1 MSRCS
6 ITTVTGIWTCCSSRA
21 TSSNL
26 PGSDHDADARPA
38 SSPTLSERSR
48 RRACGTRTLH
58 FTDVTEQSGLDS
70 RGYGMGVAI
79 GDYDGDGCPDVYL
92 TKFGSNQLFHNNCD
106 GTFTDVTIASGTSD
120 SGWSVPA
127 VFFDFDR
134 DGHPD
139 LFVGHYLHYDVE
151 HHTPCFGVSGVPD
164 YCPPG
169 ARTPQPNRLFH
180 NNGNGSFTDVTA
192 RAGMA
197 ADFGGALGAVADD
210 FDGDGWPDLYVA
222 NDSRPNQLWI
232 NQRNG
237 TFRNTAAGAG
247 AALGSD
253 GLAKASMGV
262 DAGDFDNDG
271 DDDIIVTTLTG
282 QGSNLF
288 VNQGGG
294 LFDEQSARLGIHA
307 PSLPYTGFGTAW
319 FDFDNDGWLDLFSAN
334 GLVESRGNTQPISQR
349 MQLFR
354 NLRGRFEDVTD
365 RAGRVFSMSGIGRGA
380 AFGDIDNDGDT
391 DIVVA
396 NDNGPAR
403 LLVNQV
409 GTRNHWIGLRL
420 VGSDGRRE
428 MVGARVECVD
438 GRWVDQVATGSH
450 RRQFRVGRGS
460 ARDRRA
466 RAFGRFSPRGQ
477 SALARR
483 PGGRVDVAFDRPVRH
498 AQGVAREMNS
508 PQSGAWCRMAC
519 GVDGAW
525 RRMRRCWR
533 RSGREL
539 TAVSLPD
546 LSDAVTSVQRQI
558 RDEYA
563 ALTQHAA
570 SAPASR
576 PGARP
581 MAAWA
586 CC

>member
-1 MSRCS
+1 M
-6 ITTVTGIWTCCSSRA
+6 IWC
-21 TSSNL
+21 
-26 PGSDHDADARPA
+26 PY
-38 SSPTLSERSR
+38 SER
-48 RRACGTRTLH
+48 RRAVRKLAATAVVAALALAACGRTAPAARVEADWFVDRATETGLRFEHFAGMSGGLYDPELIGPGVALFDYDNDGDLDVLFVQGDRLDPAGSRPTTPAPAGAPRRARLFRNDLAVGPDGTRALH
-58 FTDVTEQSGLDS
+58 FTDVTDQSGLDS

-92 TKFGSNQLFHNNCD
+92 TKFGSNQLFHNNCN

-180 NNGNGSFTDVTA
+180 NNGHGTFTDVTA

-197 ADFGGALGAVADD
+197 AEFGGALGAVAED

-237 TFRNTAAGAG
+237 TFRNAAAGAG

-307 PSLPYTGFGTAW
+307 PSLPYTGFGAAW

-334 GLVESRGNTQPISQR
+334 GLVESRGNTQPIGQR

-365 RAGRVFSMSGIGRGA
+365 RAGRVFSISGIGRGA

-420 VGSDGRRE
+420 VGTDGRRE
-428 MVGARVECVD
+428 MVGARVECVEADGAIKWRRAHTDGSFASAGDPRVIVGLGPTAGLLRAVRVHWPD
-438 GRWVDQVATGSH
+438 GRTDEWTSLSIDHYVTLKE
-450 RRQFRVGRGS
+450 
-460 ARDRRA
+460 
-466 RAFGRFSPRGQ
+466 SP
-477 SALARR
+477 AK
-483 PGGRVDVAFDRPVRH
+483 
-498 AQGVAREMNS
+498 
-508 PQSGAWCRMAC
+508 
-519 GVDGAW
+519 
-525 RRMRRCWR
+525 
-533 RSGREL
+533 
-539 TAVSLPD
+539 
-546 LSDAVTSVQRQI
+546 
-558 RDEYA
+558 
-563 ALTQHAA
+563 
-570 SAPASR
+570 
-576 PGARP
+576 
-581 MAAWA
+581 
-586 CC
+586 